1 MANEQQQQL
10 STTGTGLAQPLAQ
23 TAPKEYMPISGP
35 ELAQLILVIIARDLS
50 QWQQLGECVAYPGA
64 RVDFAVRITPQPVE
78 EGRVLK
84 YEETYT
90 LDLAQPP
97 DVLRIISGLPLWGV
111 VKVALEG
118 IDQQVEVAQVA
129 SEELKKAAGQ
139 VVSRVGTTTGG
150 KLPLQSGKGGR

>member
-1 MANEQQQQL
+1 MANEQA
-10 STTGTGLAQPLAQ
+10 SGTETKSDLAQA
-23 TAPKEYMPISGP
+23 APKEYLPISGP
-35 ELAQLILVIIARDLS
+35 ELAQLILVIVARDLAG
-50 QWQQLGECVAYPGA
+50 WQQLGECAAFPGA

-84 YEETYT
+84 YEEQYT

-118 IDQQVEVAQVA
+118 MDQKVEKPVEP

-139 VVSRVGTTTGG
+139 VVARVGTTMSAAGG
-150 KLPLQSGKGGR
+150 PKLPVQPGKGGQK